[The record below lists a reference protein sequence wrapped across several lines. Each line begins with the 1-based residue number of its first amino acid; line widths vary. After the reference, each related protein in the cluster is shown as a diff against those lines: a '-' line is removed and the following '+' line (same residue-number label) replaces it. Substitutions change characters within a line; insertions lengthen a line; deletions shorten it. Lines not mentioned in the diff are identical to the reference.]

1 MSIHEV
7 DIPDLV
13 PVFREHVTGFAAEPP
28 AVQRGLAA
36 TFWACESADSRFAA
50 KTREFGAYLSSKIMI
65 SIWGSYPKMTR
76 GVGFRYF
83 GVLQGDNLSHKVNF
97 YFPNPEFVEAYK
109 AVIRSPQALTA
120 INAAGQPALKR
131 KPRQAIDSET
141 SSGARRSGEGQ
152 PLAYVPIRLQALQAL
167 RDDQL
172 RPACRSSLY
181 HLLTLSK
188 LSSNPDEL
196 PVRYVQH
203 ADSGGRLYEQNHL
216 QGVTRHIRSV
226 ALAGLWDYDISN
238 CHFTLISQ
246 LVKLRGQDTP
256 AIDDYLRNKRDCRLQ
271 VRTLLEQASST
282 CVDEGDVKSAIIS
295 LAYGASLGYSPALA
309 KLFDNPDVHNA
320 FRRHPWVKALQ
331 SELRRCRDTLL
342 GAYETNAG
350 GYRILNRAGL
360 QRSFSARDANRAFS
374 FLVTGAEALI
384 LETVLKRWGPEVVL
398 CIHDGWVAQSELSIV
413 DMESEIREKTGFE
426 VTIEG
431 GQIVPN
437 TVVECDG
444 CAEYSQH
451 RNRESDQ
458 WDSDVDVGSDKT
470 KGTTLVLGGGSE
482 APAVSGVGRGSS
494 RRAYL
499 GHPNDDPC
507 FDADFRGSGLY
518 ITHRCPW
525 NVSPNFRGVKARG
538 GRPRGSRN
546 RSGSTGVMGDFVPD
560 PDGNALK

>member
-1 MSIHEV
+1 M

-28 AVQRGLAA
+28 EVQRGLAA

-50 KTREFGAYLSSKIMI
+50 KTLEFGAYLSSKIMI

-76 GVGFRYF
+76 SVGFRYF
-83 GVLQGDNLSHKVNF
+83 GASQGDNLSHKVNL
-97 YFPNPEFVEAYK
+97 YYPNPEFVEAFK
-109 AVIRSPQALTA
+109 AFIRSPQPLTT

-141 SSGARRSGEGQ
+141 SSGARRRGDGQ
-152 PLAYVPIRLQALQAL
+152 PSAYLPIRLEALRAL

-203 ADSGGRLYEQNHL
+203 SGSGGRLYEVNHL

-238 CHFTLISQ
+238 CHFTLITQ
-246 LVKLRGQDTP
+246 LIKPLGLSTP
-256 AIDDYLRNKRDCRLQ
+256 TIDDYLRNKRDHRSRLR
-271 VRTLLEQASST
+271 VLLEQVSST
-282 CVDEGDVKSAIIS
+282 SVDENDVKEAIIS
-295 LAYGASLGYSPALA
+295 IAYGASLGYSPALA
-309 KLFDNPDVHNA
+309 DLFKNKVVHEA
-320 FRRHPWVKALQ
+320 FRRDKWVCALK
-331 SELRRCRDTLL
+331 SELSACCTSVLDEYR
-342 GAYETNAG
+342 NKAG
-350 GYRILNRAGL
+350 GYRVVNRMGI
-360 QRSFSARDANRAFS
+360 RRFFSKRHKNKAFS

-384 LETVLKRWGPEVVL
+384 LETVLNRWGPEVVL

-431 GQIVPN
+431 GQIVPK

-451 RNRESDQ
+451 RNREPDQ
-458 WDSDVDVGSDKT
+458 WDSDVDVASNKT
-470 KGTTLVLGGGSE
+470 KGTTLVLGGSSE
-482 APAVSGVGRGSS
+482 APSVPGVGCGSS

-507 FDADFRGSGLY
+507 FDADFRSNGLY
-518 ITHRCPW
+518 VTHRCSW
-525 NVSPNFRGVKARG
+525 NVSPNIRGVTARG

-546 RSGSTGVMGDFVPD
+546 RSGSTGDISEFMPD
-560 PDGNALK
+560 PDGIPMGIH

>member
-1 MSIHEV
+1 M

-28 AVQRGLAA
+28 EVQRGLAA
-36 TFWACESADSRFAA
+36 TFWACESADSRFDA
-50 KTREFGAYLSSKIMI
+50 KTREFGAYLSSEIMI

-76 GVGFRYF
+76 SVGFRYF
-83 GVLQGDNLSHKVNF
+83 GALQGDNLSHKVNL
-97 YFPNPEFVEAYK
+97 YYPNPEFVEAFK
-109 AVIRSPQALTA
+109 AFIRSPQPLTT

-141 SSGARRSGEGQ
+141 PSGARRSGEGQ
-152 PLAYVPIRLQALQAL
+152 PSAYLPIRLEALQAL
-167 RDDQL
+167 REDQL
-172 RPACRSSLY
+172 RPECRRSLY

-188 LSSNPDEL
+188 VSNNPNEV
-196 PVRYVQH
+196 PIRYVQH
-203 ADSGGRLYEQNHL
+203 ADSGGRLYEENNL

-246 LVKLRGQDTP
+246 LVKLRGLSTP
-256 AIDDYLRNKRDCRLQ
+256 DIDEYLRNKRDRRSQLRK
-271 VRTLLEQASST
+271 VLERASST
-282 CVDEGDVKSAIIS
+282 SVAEDDVKSAIIS

-309 KLFDNPDVHNA
+309 ELFDNPDVHNA
-320 FRRHPWVKALQ
+320 FRRDRWVMALE

-350 GYRILNRAGL
+350 DYRILNRAGL

-384 LETVLKRWGPEVVL
+384 LETVLKRWGPEIVL

-444 CAEYSQH
+444 CAEYSH
-451 RNRESDQ
+451 RRNREPDQ
-458 WDSDVDVGSDKT
+458 WDSDVDVASNKT
-470 KGTTLVLGGGSE
+470 KGTTPILGGGSE
-482 APAVSGVGRGSS
+482 ASSVPGVGCGSS

-507 FDADFRGSGLY
+507 FDADFRGSGWY
-518 ITHRCPW
+518 ITRRCSW
-525 NVSPNFRGVKARG
+525 NVSPNFRGVTARG

-546 RSGSTGVMGDFVPD
+546 RRG
-560 PDGNALK
+560 